1 MTAPQSTELQVTV
14 RGHGEPLLRIHG
26 SLSGDP
32 ELDDWH
38 AQSALAHAYE
48 LRMVACRGYFTSPD
62 PPHSAMALTRSPMSW
77 LRSSLR
83 ACTWSASPMAA
94 FSPYL
99 SRPSGQTRSTR
110 SR

>member
-26 SLSGDP
+26 NLSGDL

-38 AQSALAHAYE
+38 AQSALADAYE

-62 PPHSAMALTRSPMSW
+62 PPTRLW
-77 LRSSLR
+77 L
-83 ACTWSASPMAA
+83 
-94 FSPYL
+94 
-99 SRPSGQTRSTR
+99 
-110 SR
+110 